1 MQIEVAQALMRALAL
16 EFQMHDS
23 ERQGRPSDGPA
34 RIRARG
40 VAEKTALRRLLQSGS
55 FVSAVAVG
63 RESYEREMRYF
74 SPITLL
80 HPVQESEW
88 ESADVAVAE
97 GESWS

>member
-1 MQIEVAQALMRALAL
+1 MHIEVAVALMRALAL
-16 EFQMHDS
+16 EFKMHDR

-40 VAEKTALRRLLQSGS
+40 VAEKTALRRLIQSGS
-55 FVSAVAVG
+55 FVSAVAAG

-80 HPVQESEW
+80 HPARESEW
-88 ESADVAVAE
+88 DPADVAVGE
-97 GESWS
+97 GGSWN